1 LQGVN
6 TTSTGTNGTTS
17 NSTGGLNFNDL
28 QHLNSTNYAVTIDSL
43 KAVALFSDSDSR
55 VLESPRVRATDA
67 EKATLKVADKIPI
80 ATGSFGTPVGIG
92 TATGAVGVNTQFTYT
107 EVGVILEITPRVHP
121 DGQIT
126 LKTVMELSNLNG
138 QSTIGGI
145 SQPIISTR
153 RVEHTIRLND
163 GEMNLLG
170 GILEET
176 EQVTTGGTPFL
187 GQIPLLKYLF
197 SSTQKEKVTNELVFL
212 LIPHIV
218 RGQELNDLNRR
229 AFDVGTGSG
238 IDLHIA
244 SKTPVAVPVVS
255 ATSGPLP
262 PGTVP
267 PAVAQPG
274 TTQPPAAAPIKPSPV
289 VPTPQ
294 PATPASNAKPSTGGP
309 TVLRLE
315 PGSSNQKQG
324 GTFTVNVQMGHA
336 VDVASVPIQIAY
348 DPKVLQFVSV
358 SNGEFLSRDGQ
369 PVALV
374 HRDDSSVGKL
384 QITAQRPAGTP
395 GATGDGTVFSL
406 VFMAKAKGT
415 GTVSITI
422 PGARNSQNQPLDVQG
437 SQAIITVN

>member
-1 LQGVN
+1 
-6 TTSTGTNGTTS
+6 
-17 NSTGGLNFNDL
+17 
-28 QHLNSTNYAVTIDSL
+28 
-43 KAVALFSDSDSR
+43 
-55 VLESPRVRATDA
+55 
-67 EKATLKVADKIPI
+67 
-80 ATGSFGTPVGIG
+80 
-92 TATGAVGVNTQFTYT
+92 
-107 EVGVILEITPRVHP
+107 
-121 DGQIT
+121 
-126 LKTVMELSNLNG
+126 VMELSNLNG

-163 GEMNLLG
+163 GEINLLG

-187 GQIPLLKYLF
+187 GQIPILKYLF

-244 SKTPVAVPVVS
+244 SKSPVAAPVVT

-274 TTQPPAAAPIKPSPV
+274 TTQPPAVAPIKPSPV
-289 VPTPQ
+289 VPTPK
-294 PATPASNAKPSTGGP
+294 PATPSNTTTGRPGTGGP
-309 TVLRLE
+309 TILRLD

-324 GTFTVNVQMGHA
+324 ATFTVNVQMGHG

-406 VFMAKAKGT
+406 VFMAKNKGT
-415 GTVSITI
+415 GAVTITI

-437 SQAIITVN
+437 SQAVVTVN

>member
-1 LQGVN
+1 
-6 TTSTGTNGTTS
+6 
-17 NSTGGLNFNDL
+17 
-28 QHLNSTNYAVTIDSL
+28 
-43 KAVALFSDSDSR
+43 
-55 VLESPRVRATDA
+55 
-67 EKATLKVADKIPI
+67 
-80 ATGSFGTPVGIG
+80 
-92 TATGAVGVNTQFTYT
+92 
-107 EVGVILEITPRVHP
+107 
-121 DGQIT
+121 
-126 LKTVMELSNLNG
+126 
-138 QSTIGGI
+138 
-145 SQPIISTR
+145 
-153 RVEHTIRLND
+153 
-163 GEMNLLG
+163 LG
-170 GILEET
+170 GILEESVQET
-176 EQVTTGGTPFL
+176 SGGTPFL
-187 GQIPLLKYLF
+187 GQIPILKYLF

-244 SKTPVAVPVVS
+244 SRTPAAVPVVS

-274 TTQPPAAAPIKPSPV
+274 TTQPPAVAPIKPSPV

-294 PATPASNAKPSTGGP
+294 PATPSNATTGKPGTGGL
-309 TVLRLE
+309 TVLRLD

-336 VDVASVPIQIAY
+336 VDVASVPIQITY

-384 QITAQRPAGTP
+384 QITAQRPSGTP

-437 SQAIITVN
+437 SQAVVTVN